1 MWSPLLVALVVLAA
15 SGQRLVD
22 FQVAQPPPL
31 PNDAQ
36 QCTVRILERTFGN
49 SFGDPEI
56 VAYTPPT
63 DCGDVGTWAGI
74 SLNLTVTSNGTQFDR
89 LGILTFQNVEI
100 WRTSTPE
107 PTSGDGIIWQ
117 HLKDVTKFQ
126 PLFAKSG
133 TFIFQLDNLLETGL
147 NGQYATTLDAT
158 FFASSAEHPPA
169 PQADLIIPITTL
181 ANNTG
186 NDASVPPDFSL
197 NVTLPTNAV
206 AAFVEMQASGN
217 GNEEFWY
224 FNVPNDFIG
233 LLPSGTT
240 FGDGPF
246 REVRFLVD
254 GMMAG
259 AAFPYPVVFTGGI
272 VPPAWRPITSYGA
285 VDLPQYHFDLT
296 PFIPVLTDG
305 NPHMITLDV
314 VSAETDHAINQN
326 WFISGLVQVLVDSTS
341 EPTTGNITVYE
352 ADPFA
357 IITESGNQS
366 ANGDVVFTV
375 GATRS
380 IHIESEIIGGSG
392 TKTSVIFDQKLSFS
406 NTQMYLDNTAIQI
419 VNQTATGTI
428 SSTHNGKTAMHDDF
442 AFPFFVNF
450 TITNPSGSSFEANFD
465 HSYNRDLLPAPF
477 ILGTKIAE
485 HQLAG
490 GAFLETANGNIGS
503 NGTSENTLDYID
515 TQGNTFTQRVNAASN
530 VIVLNDQGG
539 NLAPSPLPASAVPV
553 AHAPLAQA
561 TPTPVDTPI
570 VARLPGGRVLQG

>member
-1 MWSPLLVALVVLAA
+1 MKFPFFASILLPLAYA
-15 SGQRLVD
+15 QRLVD
-22 FQVAQPPPL
+22 FQVAVPPPL
-31 PNDAQ
+31 PKDAQ
-36 QCTVRILERTFGN
+36 QCTHRILERTFGN

-56 VAYTPPT
+56 VQYTPPT
-63 DCGDVGTWAGI
+63 DCGEVGTWAGI

-89 LGILTFQNVEI
+89 LGIFTFQNVEI

-107 PTSGDGIIWQ
+107 PTSGAGIVWQ

-126 PLFAKSG
+126 PLFAKPGS
-133 TFIFQLDNLLETGL
+133 FIFQLDNLLETGL
-147 NGQYATTLDAT
+147 NGQYATTVDAT
-158 FFASSAEHPPA
+158 FFASSAAHPAA

-197 NVTLPTNAV
+197 NVTLPVNAV

-224 FNVPNDFIG
+224 FNAPNDFIG

-254 GMMAG
+254 GMVAG

-272 VPPAWRPITSYGA
+272 VPPAWRPITSFGA

-296 PFIPVLTDG
+296 PFIPVLADG
-305 NPHMITLDV
+305 EPHTITLDV

-326 WFISGLVQVLVDSTS
+326 WFVSGLVQVLLDSS
-341 EPTTGNITVYE
+341 SQPTTGNITVYE
-352 ADPFA
+352 ADLFA
-357 IITESGNQS
+357 DTTESGGQS
-366 ANGDVVFTV
+366 ANGDVMFTIT
-375 GATRS
+375 ASRS

-392 TKTSVIFDQKLSFS
+392 TKTSVVFDQKLSYS
-406 NTQMYLDNTAIQI
+406 STQMYLDNTAIQI
-419 VNQTATGTI
+419 ANQTATGVI
-428 SSTHNGKTAMHDDF
+428 SSTHNGQAAMFDEF
-442 AFPFFVNF
+442 EFPFFVNF
-450 TITNPSGSSFEANFD
+450 TITNPSGSAFVANFD
-465 HSYNRDLLPAPF
+465 HSYNRNLLPAPF
-477 ILGTKIAE
+477 ILGSKITE

-490 GAFLETANGNIGS
+490 GAFQETANGNIGS
-503 NGTSENTLDYID
+503 NGTSENTLAYVD
-515 TQGNTFTQRVNAASN
+515 TQGNTFTQTVNAASN

-539 NLAPSPLPASAVPV
+539 NLAPSPLPPSAVPV
-553 AHAPLAQA
+553 AHAPLAQP
-561 TPTPVDTPI
+561 TPTAVDTPI